1 VNVTKIAN
9 YAAPARL
16 GLFLGT
22 LLSIWLPIAIPA
34 YLTWGDPVAT
44 GLAILLYCEF
54 IALIW
59 WWGRHI
65 EQKARPYTYYGL
77 VFSWQNWQEC
87 SIGIG
92 LGVTSLGLL
101 MLLEAGLGWLSWQSG
116 ADWQGAIFPGLLTG
130 MGVGFAEELLFR
142 GWLLTELE
150 KDYGNGRSL
159 VFSSSIFALL
169 HLNFAKL
176 GESFSVMG
184 VQLPGLLLLGMDL
197 VWARRS
203 QCGRLGLAIGLH
215 GGLVWAYYVVNTT
228 KLLVPTQAVPEWVT
242 GIGGNPI
249 AGVMGILFLVAIAF
263 TLRILKR
270 A

>member
-1 VNVTKIAN
+1 VNVTKIAS
-9 YAAPARL
+9 YAAPVRL
-16 GLFLGT
+16 GLFLVT
-22 LLSIWLPIAIPA
+22 LLTIWLPIAIPI
-34 YLTWGDPVAT
+34 YLIWGEPTGT

-59 WWGRHI
+59 WWGRNI
-65 EQKARPYTYYGL
+65 ERKARPYTYYGL

-87 SIGIG
+87 AIGIG
-92 LGVTSLGLL
+92 LGVASLGLL
-101 MLLEAGLGWLSWQSG
+101 MLLEVGLGWLIWQTG
-116 ADWQGAIFPGLLTG
+116 TDWQQAILPGLLTSI
-130 MGVGFAEELLFR
+130 GVGFAEELLFR

-150 KDYGNGRSL
+150 KDYGSGRSL

-176 GESFSVMG
+176 AESFAAMG
-184 VQLPGLLLLGMDL
+184 TQLPGLLLLGMDL

-203 QCGRLGLAIGLH
+203 RFGRLGLAIGLH
-215 GGLVWAYYVVNTT
+215 GGLVWVYYVINTT
-228 KLLVPTQAVPEWVT
+228 KLLVPTKAVPEWVT

-249 AGVMGILFLVAIAF
+249 AGVMGILFLGAIAF
-263 TLRILKR
+263 ALHILKR